1 MKISRWNTALL
12 CLTALF
18 IGQVSAADTRAIT
31 DAAGQ
36 THQVPVD
43 PQRVI
48 TLSEIDLD
56 ASLALGLQPIGSV
69 NGRGQSSL
77 PRYLLQRAEGVKVVG
92 DLDNPNLEILLEQE
106 PDLILTGPAKP
117 EVLALLN
124 EIAPTVVTYQWG
136 TPWKDTLNL
145 TANVLNRQDAAKAFI
160 QRYDARV
167 AEVRENLIDHQGQT
181 ISIVRWNPKGPA
193 YMFRDS
199 FASQVARELGL
210 KRPSYQQD
218 PGHTHSQSLSLES
231 LELLDAN
238 WLVIGTLDTSG
249 EAVDALHQAEQNP
262 AFQQLS
268 AIEAKRYDAVDGS
281 LWTSVGGPLAAM
293 TIINDIERLLSK
305 ADAEP
310 VTP

>member
-1 MKISRWNTALL
+1 MKTSSLSSALL
-12 CLTALF
+12 CLAALF
-18 IGQVSAADTRAIT
+18 AGQTLAADSREVT

-43 PQRVI
+43 PQRVVA
-48 TLSEIDLD
+48 LSEIDLD
-56 ASLALGLQPIGSV
+56 AALALGLKPTGAV

-77 PRYLLQRAEGVKVVG
+77 PRYLLSRAEGVKVVG
-92 DLDNPNLEILLEQE
+92 DLDNPNLEILLEQQ
-106 PDLILTGPAKP
+106 PDLILTGPAQP

-136 TPWKDTLNL
+136 TPWKETLTL
-145 TANVLNRQDAAKAFI
+145 TADVLNRQDAAEAFI

-167 AEVRENLIDHQGQT
+167 LEAREHLAAQQGQT

-199 FASQVARELGL
+199 FGSQVVRELGL
-210 KRPSYQQD
+210 QRPSYQQD
-218 PGHTHSQSLSLES
+218 AGHTHSQSLSLES
-231 LELLDAN
+231 LELLDAD

-249 EAVDALHQAEQNP
+249 EAVDALHQAEQTP

-268 AIEAKRYDAVDGS
+268 AIEAKRYGAVDGS

-293 TIINDIERLLSK
+293 TIIDDVEQLLSK
-305 ADAEP
+305 PDAEP
-310 VTP
+310 LAR

>member
-77 PRYLLQRAEGVKVVG
+77 PRYLLQRAEGVKVVV

-181 ISIVRWNPKGPA
+181 ISI
-193 YMFRDS
+193 DS